1 MILTFILLLLFSNG
15 LTIRPDTSILYS
27 RIGLLIVFYSI
38 ISTMLS
44 FHITYLQTGIG
55 LYGGLFHVTPITHG
69 FQIFILL
76 LCGIILLM
84 TGFYPRK
91 KHKGVSI
98 SLWNKIKE
106 YTSIINKTSEQFTII
121 EYALIIIFVM
131 SGATLLLTSG
141 DLGSIYLCIELQS
154 FSLYIISAMHR
165 NSESS
170 TGSALTYFLLG
181 GLSSCFILLGLALIY
196 ANAGLTNLD
205 SIYSIISDSE
215 KYLNFSTW
223 YIHNYIFYALI
234 LISVGF
240 LFKIAAAPFHWWSPD
255 VYDGVPTIVTTFI
268 AILGKIAILVI
279 FLELS
284 YYTSTLIYSMI
295 QYYSWT
301 ISLFIS
307 CLLSLIVGTVL
318 GLTQIRI
325 KRLLAYSTISH
336 IGFILLALIA
346 YSIESYQAYI
356 FYIIQYIL
364 TNLNAFIVI
373 IGIGFS
379 LYLYYTNIS
388 ENNNLSEKNNSP
400 IQLISQLKGYFS
412 INPALALC
420 LIITIFSFIGL
431 PPLAGFFG
439 KQMVLTSALNN
450 NYTILVIVA
459 ILTSVIGAVYYLSI
473 IKTIYFNTKEY
484 IKSYKIVQMS
494 LSTYLSISLA
504 ILTLIISV
512 FILIPNEPI
521 NLSNLL
527 ANSLADTAS
536 MDFEENEL
544 WKFFSDTLNHEYSKY
559 DILKSNLPLFI
570 IISMCI
576 GLGIIIL
583 ISKSETRIPI
593 SSILN
598 PVTNKDTNN
607 NLEQK
612 SELTTKP
619 AIRKDRTVVNVGY
632 TTAWVGNTLYRV
644 LYDKNQQSGENLLT
658 LYNSPRFSASHPI
671 RVTVE
676 DREFVGIRFSNS
688 NLTGP
693 VSRSDRRRQFSFC
706 YTHYDG
712 HGGIWAPKP
721 TSATS
726 RIIGII
732 GPRGELIL
740 ANGRPASVGRAGNTF
755 FIRGGVNSTE

>member
-55 LYGGLFHVTPITHG
+55 LYGGLLHVTPITHG

-91 KHKGVSI
+91 KHKGVSM
-98 SLWNKIKE
+98 SLWNKVKE

-121 EYALIIIFVM
+121 EYALIIIFVI
-131 SGATLLLTSG
+131 SGATLLLTSS

-205 SIYSIISDSE
+205 GIYSIISDSE

-268 AILGKIAILVI
+268 AIFGKIAILVI

-301 ISLFIS
+301 VSLFIS

-379 LYLYYTNIS
+379 LYLYYTNVS
-388 ENNNLSEKNNSP
+388 ENNNISEKNNSP

-450 NYTILVIVA
+450 NHTILVIVA
-459 ILTSVIGAVYYLSI
+459 VLTSVIGAVYYLSI

-494 LSTYLSISLA
+494 LSNYLSISLA
-504 ILTLIISV
+504 ILTLIISI

-536 MDFEENEL
+536 MDFDEKDIY
-544 WKFFSDTLNHEYSKY
+544 KFFSDTWNHKYSKY
-559 DILKSNLPLFI
+559 NILMSNLPLFI

-583 ISKSETRIPI
+583 ISKSETATVTIT
-593 SSILN
+593 N
-598 PVTNKDTNN
+598 TDTNKDTI
-607 NLEQK
+607 QK
-612 SELTTKP
+612 PEVILTDKP
-619 AIRKDRTVVNVGY
+619 ATKEDRTVVDLGY
-632 TTAWVGNTLYRV
+632 TTAWVGNRLYRV

-658 LYNSPRFSASHPI
+658 LYNSPRFIASNPT
-671 RVTVE
+671 RVTVLG
-676 DREFVGIRFSNS
+676 REFVGIRFSNS
-688 NLTGP
+688 NLTGYIQG
-693 VSRSDRRRQFSFC
+693 DYRRRQLSFH
-706 YTHYDG
+706 YTFYDG
-712 HGGIWAPKP
+712 HSGIWAPKP
-721 TSATS
+721 TNAVG
-726 RIIGII
+726 RFIGLI

-740 ANGRPASVGRAGNTF
+740 ANGRRPLISRTGNTF
-755 FIRGGVNSTE
+755 FIRGGLNST